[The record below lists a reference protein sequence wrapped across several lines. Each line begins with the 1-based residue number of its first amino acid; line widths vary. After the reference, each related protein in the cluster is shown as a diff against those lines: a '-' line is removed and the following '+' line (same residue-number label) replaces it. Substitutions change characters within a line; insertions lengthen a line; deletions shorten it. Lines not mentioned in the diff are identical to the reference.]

1 MTHKALV
8 VGINDY
14 PGTEQDLGG
23 CVNDAK
29 AWATLLTAHYAFPEG
44 NIRLLLD
51 AQATK
56 AAMLSGLD
64 WLVEGARP
72 GDVLVFAYSGHGT
85 WVPDQGETDEQDGR
99 DEALCP
105 YDLGE
110 DFSNLLVDDELRA
123 RVRQVP
129 RAVQLTMIAD
139 SCFSGTVSRAFHGGV
154 RPAHPVHGRADA
166 APRIKYLPP
175 PKAFE
180 RAIRAPSRAIHPWG
194 PVKKRLAVSQGQL
207 QEILLAGASS
217 TQFSYDAL
225 IGGKRHGAFT
235 YYALQT
241 VKAAN
246 YQLTYLDLI
255 RGVLQRLP
263 FNLYPQTPQLE
274 GSRTNKRRPVFAPLG
289 AGRTAV
295 PIRGDHRRTA
305 R

>member
-1 MTHKALV
+1 MTQKALI

-14 PGTEQDLGG
+14 PGTDQDLGG
-23 CVNDAK
+23 CVNDAR
-29 AWATLLTAHYAFPEG
+29 AWARLFTAHYAFPQA

-56 AAMLSGLD
+56 ANMLSGLD

-72 GDVLVFAYSGHGT
+72 GDVLVFAYPGHGT

-110 DFSNLLVDDELRA
+110 DFSNLLVDDELQA
-123 RVRQVP
+123 RFRQLP
-129 RAVQLTMIAD
+129 RGMQLTMIAD
-139 SCFSGTVSRAFHGGV
+139 SCHSGTVSRAIPGGV
-154 RPAHPVHGRADA
+154 RPAHPVCGRTDP

-175 PKAFE
+175 PAAFE
-180 RAIRAPSRAIHPWG
+180 RAIRASSRTIHPAG
-194 PVKKRLAVSQGQL
+194 PVKKRLGASQRQMR
-207 QEILLAGASS
+207 EILLAGAAS

-225 IGGKRHGAFT
+225 ISGKRHGAFT
-235 YYALQT
+235 YYAVRT
-241 VKAAN
+241 IEAAH
-246 YQLTYLDLI
+246 YQLTYLDLM

-274 GSRTNKRRPVFAPLG
+274 GSRTNKRRSVFAPLG
-289 AGRTAV
+289 
-295 PIRGDHRRTA
+295 
-305 R
+305 